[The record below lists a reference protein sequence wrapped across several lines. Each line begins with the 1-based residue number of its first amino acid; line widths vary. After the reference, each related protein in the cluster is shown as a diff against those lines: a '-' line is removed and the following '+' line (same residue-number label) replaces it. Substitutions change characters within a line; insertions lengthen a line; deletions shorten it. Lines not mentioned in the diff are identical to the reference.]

1 METELSRIAKLIKN
15 EEQCKKDGNSMKE
28 KKFVWLVEDF
38 YIQSLYP
45 LYGDL
50 TGEYVKSGP
59 SKVDRMSSASSSSS
73 ESEYFSSEEVDS
85 NSDINDFPR
94 EREASTPQILNPELQ
109 LESQSRQV
117 KQLLFAKNA
126 DLHRRVFELQLLL
139 NDTKGTVSVLQ
150 GKLQTNEDRSAT
162 KIAELMARIHELEQE
177 AKSLRT
183 QKGKVEEKIRR
194 SRNEAWTQKKD
205 FDDQINAMQQMLD
218 SVRNHNK
225 ELEVQLE
232 RTRVEASQSCSVR
245 IQNHGE
251 DLAEEKECFLAR
263 IKDLELELESRS
275 SKQHDL
281 EDRNKELERAMAR
294 GVQEISELFIYHE
307 GCEEG
312 ATIHAEALQTLVE
325 KLKTRVADQEETIN
339 KLTESIEEI
348 GAENRHCKDWIRE
361 RNGEVKEM
369 KVKVDGL
376 EMLVGEKEEKELVL
390 KEMVWKLEAMV
401 SKEAGEKL
409 NLIKQVRQ
417 LERKVENLERDVKE
431 KDGDLVGLAEKKK
444 EAIRQLCS
452 LVEFHRDRYV
462 YLKDSMP
469 KRNKFW

>member
-1 METELSRIAKLIKN
+1 MLLTDMESELSRIAKLIKN

-28 KKFVWLVEDF
+28 KKLVLLVEDL
-38 YIQSLYP
+38 YVQSLYP
-45 LYGDL
+45 LYGGL

-73 ESEYFSSEEVDS
+73 ESEYFSSEEVDY
-85 NSDINDFPR
+85 NSDINDSNQ
-94 EREASTPQILNPELQ
+94 STSQLLNPELQ

-150 GKLQTNEDRSAT
+150 AKLQTNEDRSAS

-194 SRNEAWTQKKD
+194 SRNEASSQKKD
-205 FDDQINAMQQMLD
+205 LEDQINAMQQMLD
-218 SVRNHNK
+218 SLRNHNK

-232 RTRVEASQSCSVR
+232 RTRVEASKSCSVR

-251 DLAEEKECFLAR
+251 DLSEEKECFLAR
-263 IKDLELELESRS
+263 IKDLELELESRC
-275 SKQHDL
+275 SKQQDL
-281 EDRNKELERAMAR
+281 EDRKKELERAMAR
-294 GVQEISELFIYHE
+294 GVQEICEVFRDHE
-307 GCEEG
+307 GCKEG
-312 ATIHAEALQTLVE
+312 ATITIDGEGLKSVVE
-325 KLKTRVADQEETIN
+325 KLKSRVGDQEETIK

-348 GAENRHCKDWIRE
+348 GAE
-361 RNGEVKEM
+361 
-369 KVKVDGL
+369 
-376 EMLVGEKEEKELVL
+376 KEEKEKIL

-409 NLIKQVRQ
+409 NLMKQVRQ

-452 LVEFHRDRYV
+452 LVEFHRNRYV
-462 YLKDSMP
+462 YLKDSMS